1 MLVGNNCLL
10 ISLLILFFANCSSSS
25 SYLKDRGN
33 DLADILD
40 ISLGVGIGSMEAVVY
55 TGEYN
60 NGFGWCPM
68 ETSFGIFRGVSEKK
82 TPMYIGAGPAFK
94 ILWNQTKAS
103 YYKESSNF
111 FRKKELDEINNFISP
126 SAATSN
132 VARTLSPSTNNPKS
146 LNSRIGF
153 KVAFFV
159 SFRVVVC
166 TGEIADFFLGWLGA
180 DIYNDDYH
188 KNIDKM
194 KEEL

>member
-1 MLVGNNCLL
+1 MLPRNKIIFVIL
-10 ISLLILFFANCSSSS
+10 IISFFANCSSSS
-25 SYLKDRGN
+25 SYLKDRKN

-40 ISLGVGIGSMEAVVY
+40 ISLGGGIGGMEAVVY

-68 ETSFGIFRGVSEKK
+68 EGSIGFYKGQIEVKK
-82 TPMYIGAGPAFK
+82 TSYISSGPAFK
-94 ILWNQTKAS
+94 ILVNETSSS
-103 YYKESSNF
+103 YFKESENF
-111 FRKKELDEINNFISP
+111 FRKRELDVSNRNLGNSSITTDRTIS
-126 SAATSN
+126 S
-132 VARTLSPSTNNPKS
+132 STNNSKS

-159 SFRVVVC
+159 SFRVVVY
-166 TGEIADFFLGWLGA
+166 TGEIADFFLGWFGA